1 MRRWV
6 WLRHEFAR
14 SREDKQSRG
23 SGEEPL
29 SKEEQE
35 QLDALTK
42 EYEESNELGD
52 EDEDGDGG

>member
-35 QLDALTK
+35 QLDALTQ
-42 EYEESNELGD
+42 EYAELDERGD
-52 EDEDGDGG
+52 EDDDAEDE